1 MLKRLNEV
9 NTVDSYYNQNEVS
22 DIKKCNLKRGGG
34 ILTDVQLLR
43 QINAII
49 LKCLILQKEF

>member
-22 DIKKCNLKRGGG
+22 DIKKCNLKRGG

>member
-22 DIKKCNLKRGGG
+22 DIKECNLKRGG
-34 ILTDVQLLR
+34 V
-43 QINAII
+43 
-49 LKCLILQKEF
+49 F